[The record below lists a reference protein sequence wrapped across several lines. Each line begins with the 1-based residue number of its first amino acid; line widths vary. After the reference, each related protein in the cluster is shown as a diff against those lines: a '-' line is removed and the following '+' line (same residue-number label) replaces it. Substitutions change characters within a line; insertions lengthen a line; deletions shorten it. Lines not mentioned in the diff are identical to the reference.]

1 MSALADKI
9 RRARESDVEAGGFS
23 FTIRRPTDAEAMTLA
38 GTNVVENLLCR
49 FVVGWNLKEIDLI
62 PGGSPVAAA
71 FDVDAF
77 GEWVSDQPETLAALS
92 SAIVAAYQAHVA
104 KRGDAEKN

>member
-9 RRARESDVEAGGFS
+9 RRARESTIEAGGHS
-23 FTIRRPTDAEAMTLA
+23 FTIRRPTDAEAMSLGDA
-38 GTNVVENLLCR
+38 SVMDLVQR

-71 FDVDAF
+71 FESDAF
-77 GEWVSDQPETLAALS
+77 TEWVSDQPDVIGTLS
-92 SAIVAAYQAHVA
+92 TAIVSAYKTHAE

>member
-9 RRARESDVEAGGFS
+9 RRARESAVEAGGFS

-38 GTNVVENLLCR
+38 DATVIDLVRR

-77 GEWVSDQPETLAALS
+77 GEWVSDQPEVIGALS
-92 SAIVAAYQAHVA
+92 TAIVAAYQAHAA
-104 KRGDAEKN
+104 KRGEAEKN